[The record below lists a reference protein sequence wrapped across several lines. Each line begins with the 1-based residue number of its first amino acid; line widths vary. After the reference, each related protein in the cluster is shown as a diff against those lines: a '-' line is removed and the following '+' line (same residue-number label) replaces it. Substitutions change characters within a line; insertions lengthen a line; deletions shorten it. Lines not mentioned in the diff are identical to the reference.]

1 MIQLLIS
8 TEVNIFD
15 IRDSVDVD
23 EKLIFNFQCATVS
36 EMENGWLLLINE
48 KDDFDDIEQAI
59 EDEGDVLIVG
69 SYNMN
74 GTQYEWNNSNRN
86 HTIQKYHGKLKP
98 KKVYN
103 EQTEEYD
110 EVPYTELEAVN
121 VQVNLIYGHPNREL
135 S

>member
-8 TEVNIFD
+8 TEV
-15 IRDSVDVD
+15 DVNTIKD
-23 EKLIFNFQCATVS
+23 MEEFNFQCATVS
-36 EMENGWLLLINE
+36 EMVNGWLLLINE

-59 EDEGDVLIVG
+59 EELGDVLIVG
-69 SYNMN
+69 SYNMD
-74 GTQYEWNNSNRN
+74 GTQYEWNKPKRN

-121 VQVNLIYGHPNREL
+121 VQVNLVYGHPKRILN
-135 S
+135 